1 MAAGHPFVITK
12 HESRYGTV
20 VHLSISEWLVELSAA
35 SLTNPSRSA
44 RPGAGSRSPSASP
57 ARIRSRV
64 TRNSLNASLLA
75 RRTNPYPRPQRD
87 AGQRMRNRVVDV
99 LCDPQSLLGD
109 PSTRLLLATLVQV
122 AGPLL
127 HSHHILVPS
136 PGDLPQQQCCRRPAH
151 VDQGDQPRPVT
162 RSNRRPVTTTASDAT
177 DTKGTDRRRG
187 REPATEYTA
196 NKGTM
201 KTGPPG

>member
-122 AGPLL
+122 ASGPAPPLPPHTRAEPGRPPPAAVL
-127 HSHHILVPS
+127 PPS
-136 PGDLPQQQCCRRPAH
+136 SPRRPGRSAPTRH
-151 VDQGDQPRPVT
+151 PIEQETGDHHGERRNRHQGNGSTPRP
-162 RSNRRPVTTTASDAT
+162 
-177 DTKGTDRRRG
+177 
-187 REPATEYTA
+187 
-196 NKGTM
+196 
-201 KTGPPG
+201 